1 MFDIFYQDLFPCCYR
16 QHQRP
21 VQRTCWEPDSPI
33 KTALISCFGDTISID
48 EENVSITNTAL
59 IRRYDLQDQQQQ
71 SDHDYI
77 ANCCPCIV

>member
-1 MFDIFYQDLFPCCYR
+1 MRSHISGGNGNCEAQD
-16 QHQRP
+16 
-21 VQRTCWEPDSPI
+21 